1 MNTTPFSVSS
11 PRELSDFTSFIPSI
25 HSRPVKFLGRIID
38 GSISDRKSL
47 HELEKKLLDGLN
59 IIDTS
64 HFTGSQK
71 LWFLQHLLIPCIQW
85 PILIYEVPISLAF
98 KLEQKASVHIRKWL
112 KLPKSITSLS
122 FYSSALPCPLPVR
135 SLTSVLKSSKISR
148 HLLLK
153 YSQDPSVSSCV
164 PKLQAGHWQVE
175 EAVQACETDPRH
187 KSIIGHHQHSRY
199 GLGYIKSSKI
209 PSNKSSRDYRTF
221 ISNHHK
227 EIDDTYAISKAVQLK
242 VQGQWTRWVNYIQQN
257 FSWKSLLAM
266 PVNLS
271 SFCISSTYDTLPSP
285 SNLKRWKLTTEAS
298 CFLCNKDTCTTSHI
312 LGACKVALSQ
322 GRFTFRHDNVLRII
336 ITNIRSSITN
346 IKSTVPTSK
355 QPIKIKFVKKGT
367 RVKNKNSSP
376 SRILHQASGW
386 VLLGNL
392 DGSFSFP
399 SHIAFTELRP
409 DITIFS
415 NKLKR
420 VTLIELT
427 CPCEENMEAWHNVK
441 VNKYM
446 PLKSVIESNG
456 WNVDLFAVEVGTR
469 GYCSRSV
476 LCCFKSLDLRNRT
489 INTTIKQLS
498 MCSME
503 CSFCIWL
510 ARNNKAWS
518 SKEIDLSLKTP
529 EDPLVHQNPLST
541 TSKTNS
547 LKTNSPLPV
556 GFINKGNTCYANA
569 ILQVL
574 SVLPSLWIRVS
585 SESSSLSPLLKSITL
600 NMKIK
605 SRSNK
610 PVDPSNFSWALSRKI
625 SESCHVPFNFN
636 SQQDAAEVRQF
647 VIEELKGTSVV
658 ASDLISNT
666 IRINISCNQ
675 CFCFSAKEEKL
686 DMLTIPLSPNIN
698 SSLSKFLKPEILE
711 SENKWFCPSCN
722 CLTESTR
729 ETSIIGS
736 SSTLVIQLSRFS
748 NSHSRLLKDQQ
759 VFNCSPELK
768 VPITVEDEVSFSSKY
783 SLVASITHSG
793 TLEQEHYWAVVKDS
807 NTGDW
812 LSCNDKVVQT
822 VPQHSLNNTT
832 SYILF
837 YKKN

>member
-1 MNTTPFSVSS
+1 
-11 PRELSDFTSFIPSI
+11 
-25 HSRPVKFLGRIID
+25 
-38 GSISDRKSL
+38 
-47 HELEKKLLDGLN
+47 
-59 IIDTS
+59 
-64 HFTGSQK
+64 
-71 LWFLQHLLIPCIQW
+71 
-85 PILIYEVPISLAF
+85 
-98 KLEQKASVHIRKWL
+98 
-112 KLPKSITSLS
+112 
-122 FYSSALPCPLPVR
+122 
-135 SLTSVLKSSKISR
+135 
-148 HLLLK
+148 
-153 YSQDPSVSSCV
+153 
-164 PKLQAGHWQVE
+164 
-175 EAVQACETDPRH
+175 
-187 KSIIGHHQHSRY
+187 
-199 GLGYIKSSKI
+199 
-209 PSNKSSRDYRTF
+209 
-221 ISNHHK
+221 
-227 EIDDTYAISKAVQLK
+227 
-242 VQGQWTRWVNYIQQN
+242 
-257 FSWKSLLAM
+257 M

-298 CFLCNKDTCTTSHI
+298 CFLCNKDPCTTSHI
-312 LGACKVALSQ
+312 LGDCKVALSQ

-336 ITNIRSSITN
+336 ITIIRSSIKN
-346 IKSTVPTSK
+346 IKSTVPASN

-376 SRILHQASGW
+376 SGILHQASDW
-386 VLLGNL
+386 VLLGDL

-409 DITIFS
+409 DIVIFS

-420 VTLIELT
+420 VILIELN
-427 CPCEENMEAWHNVK
+427 CPCEENMEAWHNAK

-446 PLKSVIESNG
+446 PLKSVTENNG
-456 WNVDLFAVEVGTR
+456 WNVDLFAVEVGAR

-476 LCCFKSLDLRNRT
+476 LCCFKSLGLRNRT

-498 MCSME
+498 KCSME

-510 ARNNKAWS
+510 ARNKAWS

-547 LKTNSPLPV
+547 LKT
-556 GFINKGNTCYANA
+556 
-569 ILQVL
+569 
-574 SVLPSLWIRVS
+574 SVLPSLWIRVP
-585 SESSSLSPLLKSITL
+585 SESSSLSPLLKSIAL
-600 NMKIK
+600 NRKIK

-610 PVDPSNFSWALSRKI
+610 PVDPSNFLWALSHKI

-636 SQQDAAEVRQF
+636 SQQDAAEVLHI
-647 VIEELKGTSVV
+647 VIDELKGTSV
-658 ASDLISNT
+658 AANDLISNT

-686 DMLTIPLSPNIN
+686 DILTIQLSPNIN

-736 SSTLVIQLSRFS
+736 SSLLVIQLSLFS
-748 NSHSRLLKDQQ
+748 TSHSRLLKDPR
-759 VFNCSPELK
+759 VFNCSPELELK

-783 SLVASITHSG
+783 SLVASINHSG
-793 TLEQEHYWAVVKDS
+793 TLDQGHYWAVVKDS

-812 LSCNDKVVQT
+812 LSCNDKVVLT
-822 VPQHSLNNTT
+822 VPQHFLSNTT